1 MKVTLLG
8 AAGDVT
14 GSAYYIENGSSRVL
28 LDFGMFQGMKR
39 ADELN
44 ILPKQIDIARLDAVV
59 LTHAHLDH
67 TGRLPL
73 LTKAGYKGPIYATPA
88 SIDLT
93 GLILKDS
100 AKIQTNDIER
110 TNRKRALHGE
120 PPLAPIYGAADVDAV
135 LKLLRPL
142 PYDGEFNVA
151 PNISVQMVEAG
162 HILGSASIGVMLDH
176 PTGRRTVVFSGDIG
190 PKGAPVLRDAQCFVN
205 ADVVFLESTYGDRDH
220 RPLNETVEEFRTIV
234 KTAVERR
241 GKILIPAFAVGR
253 TQQLVYF
260 LSEFFRSGAVPPF
273 PIYIDSPMAVEASKI
288 YNAHPELYDV
298 EADALRRSGEMLAG
312 LKMVNYSVSAQES
325 MALNDLPGP
334 CMIIAGSGMC
344 NAGRILHHLRHNL
357 GNPETSIIMVGF
369 QSEGTIGRQ
378 IVDRRPEVSIFGE
391 KHTVRAAVHTLGG
404 FSAHAG
410 QTELLDWLGCAAHAK
425 PRVYLTHGEAKGRVP
440 LAAKILERFG
450 LTAQLP
456 LLNDVVTIV

>member
-44 ILPKQIDIARLDAVV
+44 VLPPQIDVARLNAVV

-88 SIDLT
+88 TIDLS

-100 AKIQTNDIER
+100 AKVQGFDLER

-120 PPLAPIYGAADVDAV
+120 PPLAPLYTAADVEAV

-142 PYDGEFNVA
+142 PYNGDIEVA
-151 PNISVQMVEAG
+151 PGIAVQMVEAG
-162 HILGSASIGVMLDH
+162 HILGSASIGVTLEH

-190 PKGAPVLRDAQCFVN
+190 PKGAPVLRDAQCFIK

-220 RPLNETVEEFRTIV
+220 RPLNETVDEFRAIV

-253 TQQLVYF
+253 TQQILYY
-260 LSEFFRSGAVPPF
+260 LAEFFRSGAVQPF
-273 PIYIDSPMAVEASKI
+273 PIHVDSPMAVEASKI
-288 YNAHPELYDV
+288 YSAHPELYDI
-298 EADALRRSGEMLAG
+298 EADALRKSGDLLKSM
-312 LKMVNYSVSAQES
+312 KMVNFSVTPQES
-325 MALNDLPGP
+325 MALNDCPGP

-344 NAGRILHHLRHNL
+344 NAGRILHHLRHNISR
-357 GNPETSIIMVGF
+357 PETSVIIVGF

-378 IVDRRPEVSIFGE
+378 IVDRRPEISIFGE
-391 KHTVRAAVHTLGG
+391 KYPVNAAVHTLGG

-440 LAAKILERFG
+440 LAKKIQERFG
-450 LTAQLP
+450 LKAELP
-456 LLNDVVTIV
+456 LLNDVITIV

>member
-28 LDFGMFQGMKR
+28 LDFGMFQGIKR

-44 ILPKQIDIARLDAVV
+44 ILPPQIDIARLDAVV

-73 LTKAGYKGPIYATPA
+73 LTKAGYAGPIHATSA
-88 SIDLT
+88 SIDLC

-100 AKIQTNDIER
+100 AKIQTNDAER
-110 TNRKRALHGE
+110 ANRKRALRDE
-120 PPLAPIYGAADVDAV
+120 TPLAPLYSTADVDAV
-135 LKLLRPL
+135 LKLLRPI
-142 PYDGEFNVA
+142 PYNREVPIA
-151 PNISVQMVEAG
+151 PGIAVQLVEAG

-176 PTGRRTVVFSGDIG
+176 PQGRRTVVFSGDIG
-190 PKGAPVLRDAQCFVN
+190 PKGAPLLRDAQCFVK

-220 RPLNETVEEFRTIV
+220 RPLQETVDEFRLIV

-260 LSEFFRSGAVPPF
+260 LSEFFRSGEVPPF
-273 PIYIDSPMAVEASKI
+273 PVHIDSPMAVEASKI
-288 YNAHPELYDV
+288 YHAHPELYDV
-298 EADALRRSGEMLAG
+298 EAEALRRSGEMLAG
-312 LKMVNYSVSAQES
+312 LKMVNYSVTAQES
-325 MALNDLPGP
+325 MALNDCPGP

-357 GNPETSIIMVGF
+357 GNPATSIIMVGF

-378 IVDRRPEVSIFGE
+378 IVDRRPEVTIFGVRYP
-391 KHTVRAAVHTLGG
+391 VRAAVHTLGG

-410 QTELLDWLGCAAHAK
+410 QTELLDWFGCAAHAK

-440 LAAKILERFG
+440 LAAKIKQRFG
-450 LTAQLP
+450 LDAQLP
-456 LLNDVVTIV
+456 MLNEVVRIT